1 MKAAVL
7 YGPYDIRIEDV
18 PTPICKATEILVKIQ
33 ASSICPTD
41 TRKYTGLS
49 VLKEPLI
56 VGHEVSG
63 IIQEKGELVN
73 NVQVGDR
80 VVLDSAIY
88 CYTCHYCRKGMF
100 NYCLNAKGIGGGGE
114 GIEKVN
120 GGFAEYI
127 IVPSLNAHLIGNSP
141 FEEACLAE
149 PFSAAIKSVHD
160 CGVKDGNT
168 VVVMGAGPI
177 GLMQLAYLKF
187 IGARVIV
194 SEPIEFR
201 RKIAEKYGADL
212 VINPREEDLKKK
224 VMEETDNRGA
234 DAILVTIGGSAE
246 AYATVQALEFV
257 GKGGYINI
265 FAGTYPETNIGMN
278 PNKIH
283 YNEIKITGTFGHTP
297 FTFSKAVELITSKK
311 IDVKPLITHVFPLE
325 KIKEAFETSIKQKES
340 ALKVIVKP

>member
-7 YGPYDIRIEDV
+7 YGPYDIRVEEI
-18 PTPICKATEILVKIQ
+18 PTPLYKANEILVKVQ

-56 VGHEVSG
+56 IGHEVAG
-63 IIQEKGELVN
+63 TIEKKGELVS

-120 GGFAEYI
+120 GSFAEYI
-127 IVPSLNAHLIGNSP
+127 VVPSVNAHLIGNAP
-141 FEEACLAE
+141 FEEASLAE

-160 CGVKDGNT
+160 CKVEDGDT
-168 VVVMGAGPI
+168 VVIIGAGPI

-187 IGARVIV
+187 IGAKVIV
-194 SEPIEFR
+194 SELIEFR
-201 RKIAEKYGADL
+201 RKVAERYGADL
-212 VINPREEDLKKK
+212 VINPKEEDLKES
-224 VMEETDNRGA
+224 VMKETGNRGA
-234 DAILVTIGGSAE
+234 DAVLVTVGGSAE
-246 AYATVQALEFV
+246 AQATEQALQLV
-257 GKGGYINI
+257 GKGGYVNI
-265 FAGTYPETNIGMN
+265 FAGTYPETNITLN

-283 YNEIKITGTFGHTP
+283 YNEIKVTGTFGHTP
-297 FTFSKAVELITSKK
+297 STFSKAVELIVSKK
-311 IDVKPLITHVFPLE
+311 VNVSHLITHIFPLV
-325 KIKEAFETSIKQKES
+325 KIKEALETSIKQKEN